1 MTKICLYNLRTR
13 HVCTSSLLSSAYS
26 AYKNGRMV
34 AAGGRPNV
42 AIGSAVAR
50 CQLRYHA
57 LFFTESLPLFHA
69 KQNKYACVEQNA
81 KKWEETQHHRILW
94 AWIRLL
100 CTWHLIEC
108 TVHLLATSRL
118 SPTYTLEVSGSPG
131 TASLHTRLG
140 KRAQIKQS

>member
-1 MTKICLYNLRTR
+1 MTKICLHNLRTR

-81 KKWEETQHHRILW
+81 KNEKKLNTIVFYE
-94 AWIRLL
+94 
-100 CTWHLIEC
+100 
-108 TVHLLATSRL
+108 
-118 SPTYTLEVSGSPG
+118 LELDCCARG
-131 TASLHTRLG
+131 
-140 KRAQIKQS
+140 I